1 MTAAAA
7 IGMTKSDVDTF
18 IKRLSKLL
26 SKSATENVDEKCIS
40 SSEREK
46 LEDKGM
52 AALWWQ
58 MCGLYLLLV
67 VCFIFMILLFE
78 ACMYVASG
86 NWYGFCCDVEIMS
99 FRCVLLARIIWHR
112 MVFIGV
118 WLCLLFAKSKNVTV
132 ELVYICK

>member
-52 AALWWQ
+52 AAL
-58 MCGLYLLLV
+58 
-67 VCFIFMILLFE
+67 
-78 ACMYVASG
+78 
-86 NWYGFCCDVEIMS
+86 
-99 FRCVLLARIIWHR
+99 
-112 MVFIGV
+112 
-118 WLCLLFAKSKNVTV
+118 
-132 ELVYICK
+132 